1 MDMYTIIN
9 SAREAFPFFWGEV
22 NFLSEYLTGP
32 II

>member
-9 SAREAFPFFWGEV
+9 SAREAFPFFWEV